1 MKAAATNALINL
13 MKYASINFTYQP
25 IELFDLYTPPCL
37 ANDMANFKVG
47 KQYFHRNENQ
57 T

>member
-1 MKAAATNALINL
+1 MKTAATNVLINI

-25 IELFDLYTPPCL
+25 IELFDLYTYPCL

-47 KQYFHRNENQ
+47 KQYVHRNEKQ

>member
-1 MKAAATNALINL
+1 MKAAATNVLINI

-25 IELFDLYTPPCL
+25 IELFDLYTYPCL

-47 KQYFHRNENQ
+47 KQYVHRNENQ

>member
-47 KQYFHRNENQ
+47 KQYSYRNENQ